1 MTILTVDL
9 PLPKN
14 INKYSEE
21 QKIVIYNYLNSLN
34 EQQQIAYKI
43 AYTLLE
49 TSFDIVKSN
58 GFAEYNR
65 ELRSPMTPPL
75 IKENIKE
82 GIIDKEV

>member
-1 MTILTVDL
+1 MTTLIVHL

-58 GFAEYNR
+58 GFAEYI
-65 ELRSPMTPPL
+65 RSITS
-75 IKENIKE
+75 
-82 GIIDKEV
+82 